1 MSSGWI
7 KFEKSLRDDPRV
19 LRIAR
24 QLGNAGVTHE
34 RFTNQAHVTL
44 VLGCLAQLWCYADTH
59 VREGDTLDLGI
70 DDIDE
75 IVGLQGFCSM
85 LPDDWL
91 QVIDAEHVKLPGFL
105 GHNGTEAKKKAL
117 TQKRVARHRE
127 SVTSERI
134 SKKRSRNA
142 DALPDQ
148 TRPDQDQTRPTQRVP
163 SEPVEPERSTLTAKP
178 PDPKVLEVTEAVG
191 RVFEHWRTVH
201 RHPHSQLDEKRR
213 RTIRKALEHYPEAD
227 LCQSISGYRNS
238 PHHMGQNDRATV
250 YDDLELLLR
259 DSKHIDA
266 GLKLYAEPPR
276 TDLSAK
282 TRANV
287 AAISDWKPPELRN
300 AGQ

>member
-1 MSSGWI
+1 MSGWI

-19 LRIAR
+19 IRIAR

-34 RFTNQAHVTL
+34 RFTNQMHVTL
-44 VLGCLAQLWCYADTH
+44 VLGCLTQLWCYADTH
-59 VREGDTLDLGI
+59 VREGDLLDLGI

-75 IVGLQGFCSM
+75 IVGLQGFCSL

-105 GHNGTEAKKKAL
+105 EHNGTEAKKKAL

-127 SVTSERI
+127 SVTVERV
-134 SKKRSRNA
+134 SKKRACNA

-148 TRPDQDQTRPTQRVP
+148 TRPDQDQTRPDKKVP
-163 SEPVEPERSTLTAKP
+163 TEPVEPERSTVLAKP
-178 PDPKVLEVTEAVG
+178 PDDVI

-201 RHPHSQLDEKRR
+201 RHPHAQLDAKRWKIVQR
-213 RTIRKALEHYPEAD
+213 ALEHYPEAA
-227 LCQSISGYRNS
+227 LYQAISGYRNS

-276 TDLSAK
+276 IDLSAK
-282 TRANV
+282 TRQNV
-287 AAISDWKPPELRN
+287 QAIADWKPPEIRN